1 MRASLAVV
9 TFLLCMTLAAWAE
22 EADDPAALNEA
33 ERDPNIQNKVEN
45 SIRRGCQWLARNQNK
60 DGGLKSQYAVAATGL
75 AGLAW
80 LASGST
86 PEAGPYANNIRR
98 AIDFT
103 IRSQG
108 SSGFITEGSGYGNS
122 SMYGHGFSALFLAE
136 AYGMTRDEEVA
147 GRLKQAVIKAIR
159 LIESTQNQFGGWNG
173 TPDARQ
179 TDDGS
184 GAVAIMQISALRAA
198 ESCGIHVK
206 QQVVEKAK
214 KYLLAMTSPSGWY
227 AYNWG
232 SRSQGGEDQGRAG
245 TTGPGIYMLGA
256 MNLHTDPKYEKGIKN
271 LMKTCPFL
279 TGGAGRGGTGQWYWF
294 YYTCFYASLAIYQH
308 GGAEW
313 AKWYPAMVT
322 SLVNRQRPDGSF
334 EDEYG
339 GVYTALGVLSLS
351 IAYRYLPMFQEGAA
365 GREGR

>member
-1 MRASLAVV
+1 MRAMLVVV
-9 TFLLCMTLAAWAE
+9 TFWLAASTSWTEE
-22 EADDPAALNEA
+22 EADPATLNAA

-45 SIRRGCQWLARNQNK
+45 SIRRGCLWLVKNQNR

-75 AGLAW
+75 AGLSW
-80 LASGST
+80 LAAGST
-86 PEAGPYANNIRR
+86 PEAGPYAANIRR
-98 AIDFT
+98 AIDFL

-108 SSGFITEGSGYGNS
+108 NGGFITEGSGYGNS
-122 SMYGHGFSALFLAE
+122 SMYGHGFAALFLAE
-136 AYGMTRDEEVA
+136 AYGMTRDEELA
-147 GRLKQAVIKAIR
+147 ERLKQSVIKAVH
-159 LIESTQNQFGGWNG
+159 LIETTQNQFGGWNG

-214 KYLLAMTSPSGWY
+214 KYLLAMTSNNGWY

-256 MNLHTDPKYEKGIKN
+256 MNLHNDAKYEKGIKN

-279 TGGAGRGGTGQWYWF
+279 TGGGGGGTGQWYWF
-294 YYTCFYASLAIYQH
+294 YYTCFYASLAMYQH

-322 SLVNRQRPDGSF
+322 SLINRQRPDGSF

-351 IAYRYLPMFQEGAA
+351 IAYRYLPMFQEGGA

>member
-1 MRASLAVV
+1 MRASILAVAS
-9 TFLLCMTLAAWAE
+9 LSMALAVCAE
-22 EADDPAALNEA
+22 EAVDPAERNAA
-33 ERDPNIQNKVEN
+33 ERDVNIQNKVER

-75 AGLAW
+75 AGLSW
-80 LASGST
+80 LAAGST
-86 PEAGPYANNIRR
+86 PEAGPYASNIRR

-108 SSGFITEGSGYGNS
+108 STGFITEGRGYGNS

-136 AYGMTRDEEVA
+136 AYGMTRDENLA
-147 GRLKQAVIKAIR
+147 GRLKQAVVKSVR

-206 QQVVEKAK
+206 RQVVEKAE
-214 KYLLAMTSPSGWY
+214 KYLLAMTSRSGWY

-232 SRSQGGEDQGRAG
+232 SRIQVGEDRGRAG

-256 MNLHTDPKYEKGIKN
+256 MNLHTDSKYEKGIKN
-271 LMKTCPFL
+271 LMKTAPFL
-279 TGGAGRGGTGQWYWF
+279 TGAGGRGGTGQWYWF

-322 SLVNRQRPDGSF
+322 SLINRQRRDGSF

-351 IAYRYLPMFQEGAA
+351 IVYRYLPMFQEGAA